1 MIDKFSTIFDGLR
14 LAYGTFKIEDRN
26 AKGKAT
32 GKAMI
37 VREERTQE
45 TWQMHLDGTQSVGI
59 IPINEDNQ
67 CRWGCIDIDEYNF
80 DHTALIDKLKNLKLP
95 LVVCRSKS
103 GGAHVFLFTDDF
115 IPAKDMQDVLTRLS
129 VGLGYGGSE
138 IFPKQIALNLD
149 RGDVG
154 NFLNMPYFDH
164 ENSLR
169 YAFKPD
175 SSAATIEEFF
185 ELVAENVQTREQALA
200 LIVEQDSSLPIQD
213 GPPCLQTLCKDGIGE
228 GARNNGLFN
237 VGVYLRKAFPDTWES
252 EILQHNMQFIHPPLP
267 LGEVN
272 SVAKQLLRKDYAY
285 KCKDA
290 PINSVC
296 NKELCMTR
304 KFGIEAVVSVVQIA
318 NLRKYN
324 SVPPVWFLD
333 VEGKPLEM
341 GTDDLLNQMAFQRAC
356 VEQLNFYPRTMKKD
370 MWETRINALLTEMQ
384 ETDGSIIEV
393 SEDVSVNGIFN
404 EHLEE
409 FCTGH
414 QAAEEKEQILLK
426 RPWTDEEKNET
437 YFRLKDLEG
446 HLLKAN
452 FKHFKT
458 HQIAQRLR
466 DINGEA
472 TQLRIQSKVVRL
484 WKIPAHKVTKT
495 VIRDPRF
502 TADEEVPF

>member
-37 VREERTQE
+37 VREERTEE

-59 IPINEDNQ
+59 IPINEDNS

-80 DHTALIDKLKNLKLP
+80 DHTALINKLKNLKLP

-103 GGAHVFLFTDDF
+103 GGAHVFLFTTDF
-115 IPAKDMQDVLTRLS
+115 IPAKDMQEVLTRLS

-304 KFGIEAVVSVVQIA
+304 KFGIEAVVSGVQIA

>member
-1 MIDKFSTIFDGLR
+1 
-14 LAYGTFKIEDRN
+14 
-26 AKGKAT
+26 
-32 GKAMI
+32 
-37 VREERTQE
+37 
-45 TWQMHLDGTQSVGI
+45 
-59 IPINEDNQ
+59 
-67 CRWGCIDIDEYNF
+67 
-80 DHTALIDKLKNLKLP
+80 
-95 LVVCRSKS
+95 
-103 GGAHVFLFTDDF
+103 
-115 IPAKDMQDVLTRLS
+115 
-129 VGLGYGGSE
+129 
-138 IFPKQIALNLD
+138 
-149 RGDVG
+149 
-154 NFLNMPYFDH
+154 MPYFDH

-175 SSAATIEEFF
+175 STAATLEEFF
-185 ELVAENVQTREQALA
+185 DLVADNVQTREQALA

-237 VGVYLRKAFPDTWES
+237 VGVYLRKAYPDTWES

-272 SVAKQLLRKDYAY
+272 AVAKQLHRKDYAY

-304 KFGIEAVVSVVQIA
+304 KFGIEAVVSGVQIA

-341 GTDDLLNQMAFQRAC
+341 GTDDLLNQIAFQRAC

-426 RPWTDEEKNET
+426 RPWTDDDKNET

-472 TQLRIQSKVVRL
+472 TQLRIQGKVVRL

>member
-26 AKGKAT
+26 SKGKAT

-37 VREERTQE
+37 VREERTEE
-45 TWQMHLDGTQSVGI
+45 TWQAHLDGTQSVGI
-59 IPINEDNQ
+59 IPINEDNM

-80 DHTALIDKLKNLKLP
+80 DHTALINKLTNLKLP

-103 GGAHVFLFTDDF
+103 GGAHVFLFTNDF
-115 IPAKDMQDVLTRLS
+115 IPAKDMQEVLTRLS

-175 SSAATIEEFF
+175 STAATLEEFF

-272 SVAKQLLRKDYAY
+272 AVAKQLLRKDYAY

-304 KFGIEAVVSVVQIA
+304 KFGIEAVVSGVQIA

-495 VIRDPRF
+495 QIRAPRF

>member
-37 VREERTQE
+37 VREERTEE

-80 DHTALIDKLKNLKLP
+80 DHTALINKLKNLKLP

-169 YAFKPD
+169 YAFNPD

-185 ELVAENVQTREQALA
+185 QLVAENVQTREQALA

-304 KFGIEAVVSVVQIA
+304 KFGIEAVVSGVQIA

>member
-80 DHTALIDKLKNLKLP
+80 DHTALINKLKNLKLP

-237 VGVYLRKAFPDTWES
+237 VGVYLRKAYPDTWES

-304 KFGIEAVVSVVQIA
+304 KFGIEAVVSGVQIA

-341 GTDDLLNQMAFQRAC
+341 GTDDLLNQMAVQRAC

-502 TADEEVPF
+502 TVDEEVPF

>member
-37 VREERTQE
+37 VREERTEE

-59 IPINEDNQ
+59 IPINEDNS

-80 DHTALIDKLKNLKLP
+80 DHTALINKLKNLKLP

-304 KFGIEAVVSVVQIA
+304 KFGIEAVVSGVQIA

>member
-1 MIDKFSTIFDGLR
+1 MINRFTEIFDGLR
-14 LAYGTFKIEDRN
+14 LAYGTFKIEKRN
-26 AKGKAT
+26 EKGKAT

-37 VREERTQE
+37 VREERTDE

-59 IPINEDNQ
+59 IPINEDNM

-80 DHTALIDKLKNLKLP
+80 DHTALINKLKNLKLP

-115 IPAKDMQDVLTRLS
+115 IPAKEMQDVLTRLS

-138 IFPKQIALNLD
+138 IFPKQVALNLD

-237 VGVYLRKAFPDTWES
+237 VGVYLRKAFPDDWEN
-252 EILQHNMQFIHPPLP
+252 EILQHNMKFIHPPLP

-272 SVAKQLLRKDYAY
+272 AVAKQLHRKDYAY

-296 NKELCMTR
+296 NRELCMTR
-304 KFGIEAVVSVVQIA
+304 KFGIEAVVSGVQIA

-414 QAAEEKEQILLK
+414 QAAEDKEQILLK
-426 RPWTDEEKNET
+426 RPWTDEDTNET
-437 YFRLKDLEG
+437 YFRLKDLEN
-446 HLLKAN
+446 HLVKVN

-472 TQLRIQSKVVRL
+472 TQLRIQSRVIRL

-502 TADEEVPF
+502 TADEEIPF

>member
-80 DHTALIDKLKNLKLP
+80 DHTALINKLKNLKLP

-304 KFGIEAVVSVVQIA
+304 KFGIEAVVSGVQIA

-502 TADEEVPF
+502 TVDAEVPF

>member
-80 DHTALIDKLKNLKLP
+80 DHTALINKLKNLKLP

>member
-37 VREERTQE
+37 VREERTEE

-59 IPINEDNQ
+59 IPINEDNM

-80 DHTALIDKLKNLKLP
+80 DHTALINKLKNLKLP

-169 YAFKPD
+169 YAFNPD

-185 ELVAENVQTREQALA
+185 QLVAENVQTREQALA

-304 KFGIEAVVSVVQIA
+304 KFGIEAVVSGVQIA